1 MFLSEAQA
9 FLYYS
14 VASNVTL
21 RKSNVELTFF
31 FFSIHCVE
39 YLVSS
44 NSYPSVLGI
53 FLELFLIIFFF
64 IFCILAF
71 LKLLLFR
78 YWNSWTNLTF
88 SLIFYNSLAFCST
101 FWEII
106 LCLSLSPSIEN
117 FISAIITFNFK
128 NTFHKNFLIFFYS
141 IMLLCGYNIIF
152 SDFSE
157 NTKCLFYFTL
167 FLKSISLVSSLFL
180 LSSFGLWL
188 SLMLHDPYQTDL
200 SYLKQGHHQA
210 D

>member
-1 MFLSEAQA
+1 M
-9 FLYYS
+9 
-14 VASNVTL
+14 
-21 RKSNVELTFF
+21 
-31 FFSIHCVE
+31 
-39 YLVSS
+39 SS

-106 LCLSLSPSIEN
+106 LCLSLSPAIEN

-128 NTFHKNFLIFFYS
+128 NTFHKNFLIFFFIASCSCVGIILYS
-141 IMLLCGYNIIF
+141 L
-152 SDFSE
+152 
-157 NTKCLFYFTL
+157 
-167 FLKSISLVSSLFL
+167 ISLRILNVCFIL
-180 LSSFGLWL
+180 LYF
-188 SLMLHDPYQTDL
+188 
-200 SYLKQGHHQA
+200 
-210 D
+210 